1 MIPSSEHDVRS
12 SVSHGRVPA
21 TVLGA
26 AAGTWISTVVLLIVV
41 IRVIVSGRDIFGA
54 GVGAMLVIYAGL
66 VALVGWLAIKGWSS
80 AQGLLVASGL
90 LHLVVLV
97 STQRSGGPA
106 WFWGLAIIPATVVV
120 ASLAPRP
127 RTWLRD

>member
-1 MIPSSEHDVRS
+1 MIPSSEHDVGS

-21 TVLGA
+21 TVLVA

-66 VALVGWLAIKGWSS
+66 VALVGSLAI
-80 AQGLLVASGL
+80 
-90 LHLVVLV
+90 
-97 STQRSGGPA
+97 
-106 WFWGLAIIPATVVV
+106 
-120 ASLAPRP
+120 
-127 RTWLRD
+127 